1 MVTKQKLYLC
11 LGSICQ
17 HHRAH
22 WERLHGPVAS
32 SPFSAGEEALK
43 DASLLRSAESQ
54 EQISHSLS
62 TDEFG
67 QMMNYLLDTLVVH
80 YATA

>member
-17 HHRAH
+17 QHRTH

-43 DASLLRSAESQ
+43 DASLLRSADSQ